1 MMLVEG
7 LGVETDVE
15 RGVEY
20 LCRASDAGSA
30 QAHYELVRVTGN
42 ASWRA
47 VHGELMTVNV
57 AATTCGL
64 GDFSDRVRNGSGRLG
79 IRFPAYTFTTLAHH
93 SHHPT
98 RSPLTPPHSLSITL
112 RKATLLYC
120 GTDVEEDEEQVRSP
134 LTHSN
139 PHSHSLTTQ
148 THTHTRTPHPHS
160 CAHGIAR
167 PWCRHSTCSSWP
179 PNRCH
184 ALTARP
190 TITRQH
196 CDNSSLHA
204 NIVITHPCTPTL

>member
-1 MMLVEG
+1 MLVEG

-139 PHSHSLTTQ
+139 PHSHSLSTQ
-148 THTHTRTPHPHS
+148 THTHTHT
-160 CAHGIAR
+160 
-167 PWCRHSTCSSWP
+167 
-179 PNRCH
+179 
-184 ALTARP
+184 
-190 TITRQH
+190 
-196 CDNSSLHA
+196 
-204 NIVITHPCTPTL
+204 TPTLMRTWHRSTLVQAFDLFLLAAEQVPRPHSQTNHYSPTLW